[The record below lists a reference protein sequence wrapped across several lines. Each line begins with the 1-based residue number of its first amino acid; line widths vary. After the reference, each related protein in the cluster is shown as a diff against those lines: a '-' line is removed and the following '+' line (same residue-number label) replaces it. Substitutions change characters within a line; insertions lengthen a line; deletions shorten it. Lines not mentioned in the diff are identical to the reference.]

1 MITTSGEPFTMY
13 PLFILIGA
21 LTAISNAA
29 IAEEPWHGREV
40 DLRATQIEG
49 AVINWRRDIH
59 QNPELG
65 NREFRTASLIANHP
79 RVLISVQC

>member
-1 MITTSGEPFTMY
+1 MY

-40 DLRATQIEG
+40 DLRATQIES

-65 NREFRTASLIANHP
+65 NR
-79 RVLISVQC
+79 